1 MVFDSSN
8 IRYISVSFFFLIFNF
23 QYFKSLSDI
32 LLSPQIKRN
41 PFLVQ
46 MTGVL
51 PTTILLR
58 FIAKSARIMFVSFY
72 PFRKYLTLSGM
83 MYIIYIPN
91 NFIIFVVFYHNLST
105 VVPSDLNQVYVNPG
119 SLQGN
124 SN

>member
-51 PTTILLR
+51 PTTILLT

-83 MYIIYIPN
+83 IYIIYIPN